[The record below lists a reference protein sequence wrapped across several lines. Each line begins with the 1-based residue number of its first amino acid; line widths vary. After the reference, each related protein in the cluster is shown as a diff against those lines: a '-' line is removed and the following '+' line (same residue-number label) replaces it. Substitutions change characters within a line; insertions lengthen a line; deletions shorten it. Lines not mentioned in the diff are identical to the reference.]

1 MTLTEEKE
9 MIDRF
14 LAEKDKVINNA
25 MAERDAFVQ
34 RWLVSR
40 GWDGKDLEQARKLAD
55 GWTVVHDFNGGKV
68 TLRIIKLPAIIKE
81 NGMLFFMDK
90 EHKIN
95 LTAMF
100 GEGKEPSTVEEF
112 LAVFPK

>member
-1 MTLTEEKE
+1 MTSEEEKE
-9 MIDRF
+9 IIARF
-14 LAEKDKVINNA
+14 QAERDKVINNA
-25 MAERDAFVQ
+25 MQEEEEFVK

-55 GWTVVHDFNGGKV
+55 GWTVVHDFNDGKV

-81 NGMLFFMDK
+81 NGRLFFMDK

-100 GEGKEPSTVEEF
+100 GEGKEPATVKEF